1 MDNDVFET
9 ETIEDEVD
17 NDEDT
22 TIAQLAA
29 VPTNPQTQL
38 ATANNT
44 VRLKD

>member
-1 MDNDVFET
+1 MENDVFEI

-22 TIAQLAA
+22 TITQLAA
-29 VPTNPQTQL
+29 VPTKPQPQL
-38 ATANNT
+38 ATANNA